1 MNPSGGDKANNILA
15 FSTQRRDTSYLFR
28 TAKLSNV
35 TTQHKHLTT
44 SGQPQTATARA
55 KGRPRRRTGPGRPE
69 GVSNVRDEILDAAEI
84 EFAGGGYTGTS
95 LRNVAERAKVTQA
108 LINYYFG
115 SKHGLFREVYTRRG
129 NQISDQRMESFAQLR
144 KSGKP
149 LKIRDVIEAFL
160 LPALRMREMPGGRT
174 FMRLNARL
182 HTEPPEISYKLRTEV
197 YDKSTRIF
205 AEALRE
211 ALPHLSAKDAYWRTT
226 LVVGAYLYAFSDT
239 HRLDIMAPG
248 VCNPNDHEEVLD
260 AITAFVTGGMLA
272 PTASRP
278 SPAEKSKRQARNL

>member
-1 MNPSGGDKANNILA
+1 
-15 FSTQRRDTSYLFR
+15 
-28 TAKLSNV
+28 LSNV
-35 TTQHKHLTT
+35 TSTQHKHSTK
-44 SGQPQTATARA
+44 SGQSQTAAARV
-55 KGRPRRRTGPGRPE
+55 KGRPRRRAGPGRPE

-84 EFAGGGYTGTS
+84 EFADGGYTGTS

-115 SKHGLFREVYTRRG
+115 SKHRLFREVYTRRG

-144 KSGKP
+144 KSDKP

-205 AEALRE
+205 AETLRE
-211 ALPHLSAKDAYWRTT
+211 AFRT
-226 LVVGAYLYAFSDT
+226 YP
-239 HRLDIMAPG
+239 RKMP
-248 VCNPNDHEEVLD
+248 
-260 AITAFVTGGMLA
+260 TGGRRWWSA
-272 PTASRP
+272 PICTRSLIRIDWISWRRGSAIQTTTRRYSMR
-278 SPAEKSKRQARNL
+278 

>member
-1 MNPSGGDKANNILA
+1 
-15 FSTQRRDTSYLFR
+15 
-28 TAKLSNV
+28 LSNV
-35 TTQHKHLTT
+35 TLQQKRSTKPT
-44 SGQPQTATARA
+44 QPQTATARA
-55 KGRPRRRTGPGRPE
+55 ENRPRRRAGPGRPE
-69 GVSNVRDEILDAAEI
+69 GVSNVRDDILDAAEI
-84 EFAGGGYTGTS
+84 EFADSGYTGTT

-115 SKHGLFREVYTRRG
+115 SKHGLFHEVYTRRG
-129 NQISDQRMESFAQLR
+129 NQISDQRMQSFALLR
-144 KSGKP
+144 QSGKP
-149 LKIRDVIEAFL
+149 PKIRDVIEAFL

-205 AEALRE
+205 AETLRQ

-239 HRLDIMAPG
+239 HRLDVMAPG
-248 VCNPNDHEEVLD
+248 VCNPNDHDEVLD
-260 AITAFVTGGMLA
+260 AITDFVTGGMLA
-272 PTASRP
+272 PTSNAL
-278 SPAEKSKRQARNL
+278 PATEKKAKRQAK